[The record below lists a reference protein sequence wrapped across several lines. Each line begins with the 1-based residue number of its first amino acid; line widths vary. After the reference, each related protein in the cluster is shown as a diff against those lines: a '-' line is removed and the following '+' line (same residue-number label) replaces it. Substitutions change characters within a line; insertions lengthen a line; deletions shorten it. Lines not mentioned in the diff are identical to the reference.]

1 MRLSEPTII
10 ISYLLVNRNDY
21 VLGASRLSYHKHY
34 YLSLLLGIESPG
46 VGQKKEKEKKTNSY
60 IVDYLLPSR

>member
-21 VLGASRLSYHKHY
+21 VLDASRLSYHKHY

-46 VGQKKEKEKKTNSY
+46 SVKKKKEKTNSY